1 MKIRATGIEPVS
13 HAWEA
18 RVLPLNDA
26 RVPCAAHSTLPHLTC
41 QERKAERRQK
51 NAPALAATLRTP
63 CHPPPLAYSGAFPCG
78 LRFLV
83 RRWREPPSAVALL
96 PPCSCAACCPLPC
109 LLPSFESAAAV
120 SWLSQPSPR
129 LHLPPSGPLPRGTGS
144 STADSQSFRGA
155 LLCFLLYCPLRVNAR
170 RCSSQAITSA
180 RTSQGKMLEKRRFE
194 GWRAIL
200 QRQENTWKTSRHPA
214 AGHGSRGAY
223 KGEQA
228 CTRKVERQCT
238 AGRFSSLAKGAGSIC
253 DGGAR

>member
-1 MKIRATGIEPVS
+1 MFVVVFCVFIYLFTGIDARLLFQEKNEEPNEPVKGIHDLLRPVKNKWPTDGKNAHQSQSLSRGKKDAAIMQVGGHS
-13 HAWEA
+13 HTARNCGHMA
-18 RVLPLNDA
+18 RV
-26 RVPCAAHSTLPHLTC
+26 
-41 QERKAERRQK
+41 
-51 NAPALAATLRTP
+51 
-63 CHPPPLAYSGAFPCG
+63 GA
-78 LRFLV
+78 
-83 RRWREPPSAVALL
+83 
-96 PPCSCAACCPLPC
+96 
-109 LLPSFESAAAV
+109 
-120 SWLSQPSPR
+120 
-129 LHLPPSGPLPRGTGS
+129 TGS